1 MAGTTRLLSEIVTEI
16 CTRLNDTQLVKYADS
31 TTYLGRAAD
40 YFFSTVRQMLD
51 DPRSYGMK
59 ELDYRGVL
67 EREEVVIGTVSAENG
82 LILYSAL
89 TAIPSKVID
98 IYTNSDSSNDQLG
111 YNIVSINEEYPEF
124 AENVETYSNFYCPTV
139 NTDLDVGWYLVE
151 TGIQFYPKGSTGKG
165 ANYVTVKYIPDASPD
180 DYTKDTEFYI
190 GGTNGLY
197 TLKFIDKAIS
207 IVTAKLLAERNI

>member
-1 MAGTTRLLSEIVTEI
+1 MATTRLLSEIVTEI
-16 CTRLNDTQLVKYADS
+16 CTRLNDTDLVKYADS
-31 TTYLGRAAD
+31 TTYLGRASN
-40 YFFSTVRQMLD
+40 YFFSTIRQILD

-67 EREEVVIGTVSAENG
+67 EREEVVIGGATETG

-98 IYTNSDSSNDQLG
+98 VYTNSDSSNDQLG
-111 YNIVSINEEYPEF
+111 FNIVSINEEYPEF
-124 AENVETYSNFYCPTV
+124 AENVEQYSNFYCPTV
-139 NTDLDVGWYLVE
+139 NTDLDVGWYEVE
-151 TGIQFYPKGSTGKG
+151 TGIQFYPKDGTGKG
-165 ANYVTVKYIPDASPD
+165 VSYVTVKYIPDASPD

-197 TLKFIDKAIS
+197 TLKFIDKAID
-207 IVTAKLLAERNI
+207 IVTLKLLNERNI